1 MTKLKAFVII
11 LAILSV
17 FSPRALAVS
26 KTYYEKN
33 LDRDRMY
40 ILKLDNSGRTGNFV
54 VLESN
59 GKFALLD
66 AGAVNLAESE
76 TVIYPALESLKI
88 KEFEFALISHFDED
102 HFSYL
107 TNGNYGQMRHADKN
121 GNLLE
126 KYKVKKVITRDASQ
140 DFAHYSSQDYLR
152 LKKSLTDQGIPV
164 EWKKSFQFG
173 DFNLTVVNNHPTSQD
188 EINLGEEAN
197 ADSTGVLVEKNGYKV
212 FIGGDMERLDEADML
227 KSGEIDEIRD
237 ADVFVM
243 NHHGLFTTS
252 NSPEF
257 LDALKAKIYVMTNNI
272 DGFTVGKMWGGDEAI
287 RIYSNYVGR
296 ENILSNHKGTVEVDF
311 TDTRKGISAFQLAQN
326 YSKTVVRE
334 DLNIEKYETKQKTLT
349 NPAVS
354 AESKNNTLILDIF
367 WYGFIALI
375 LIALGYALIKIAVKR
390 NTIRK

>member
-1 MTKLKAFVII
+1 MIKLKTFTII

-17 FSPRALAVS
+17 FLPHAFAVS

-59 GKFALLD
+59 GRFVLLD

-107 TNGNYGQMRHADKN
+107 TNGSYGQMRHANKN
-121 GNLLE
+121 GNLPE

-152 LKKSLTDQGIPV
+152 LKNSLANQGIPV

-173 DFNLTVVNNHPTSQD
+173 DFNLTVVNNHPTSQA
-188 EINLGEEAN
+188 EIDFQRSHNEEAN
-197 ADSTGVLVEKNGYKV
+197 ADSTGVLIEKNGYKV

-237 ADVFVM
+237 VDVFVM

-287 RIYSNYVGR
+287 GIYSKYVGR

-311 TDTRKGISAFQLAQN
+311 TDTRKGISIFQLAQN
-326 YSKTVVRE
+326 YSKVIIRDNLDIKQE
-334 DLNIEKYETKQKTLT
+334 DVQDIKRNIAQTESNNSQKMGNLWYAVIGVIILTSIIYLFKKIKIKNIE
-349 NPAVS
+349 
-354 AESKNNTLILDIF
+354 
-367 WYGFIALI
+367 
-375 LIALGYALIKIAVKR
+375 
-390 NTIRK
+390 

>member
-1 MTKLKAFVII
+1 MTKLKVFAII
-11 LAILSV
+11 LATLSV
-17 FSPRALAVS
+17 FSPNTLAVS

-107 TNGNYGQMRHADKN
+107 TNGSYGQMRHANKN
-121 GNLLE
+121 GNLPE

-152 LKKSLTDQGIPV
+152 LKNSLANQGIPV

-188 EINLGEEAN
+188 EINLERSHGEEAN
-197 ADSTGVLVEKNGYKV
+197 ADSTGVLVEKMATKC
-212 FIGGDMERLDEADML
+212 LL
-227 KSGEIDEIRD
+227 
-237 ADVFVM
+237 
-243 NHHGLFTTS
+243 
-252 NSPEF
+252 
-257 LDALKAKIYVMTNNI
+257 
-272 DGFTVGKMWGGDEAI
+272 
-287 RIYSNYVGR
+287 
-296 ENILSNHKGTVEVDF
+296 
-311 TDTRKGISAFQLAQN
+311 
-326 YSKTVVRE
+326 VV
-334 DLNIEKYETKQKTLT
+334 T
-349 NPAVS
+349 
-354 AESKNNTLILDIF
+354 
-367 WYGFIALI
+367 
-375 LIALGYALIKIAVKR
+375 
-390 NTIRK
+390 